1 MRLQIWLRGPCPSC
15 ALCTWGWERAAMSV
29 RSAAQK
35 ATLDGWGVW
44 VWTAD
49 TLQHGLPQDRTRR
62 WICGRRTDRFE
73 TKYPSKST
81 DMCNVPRP
89 KLRDFLDES
98 IPPADQT
105 LYTSP
110 LDYMVKVIDQR
121 LNEIIEKHI
130 HELNNE
136 SVLVFNT
143 KCAGVDEMEV

>member
-1 MRLQIWLRGPCPSC
+1 
-15 ALCTWGWERAAMSV
+15 MSV

-44 VWTAD
+44 VWSAD
-49 TLQHGLPQDRTRR
+49 TLQHGLPNDRRRR
-62 WICGRRTDRFE
+62 WICGRRTDRFN
-73 TKYPSKST
+73 TTYPSKSP

-110 LDYMVKVIDQR
+110 LDYMVKVIDER
-121 LNEIIEKHI
+121 LNEIIENTCTSSIKSPSWCSTPNAQAWTTWRFEDLKLGI
-130 HELNNE
+130 TP
-136 SVLVFNT
+136 LV
-143 KCAGVDEMEV
+143 